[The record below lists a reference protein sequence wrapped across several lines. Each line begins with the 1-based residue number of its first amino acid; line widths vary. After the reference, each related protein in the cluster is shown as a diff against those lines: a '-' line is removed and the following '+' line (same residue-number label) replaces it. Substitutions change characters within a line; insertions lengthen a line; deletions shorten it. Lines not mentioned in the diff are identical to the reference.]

1 MNQIAQIAKTPDI
14 SIDQIDRILITKD
27 LIQIQIDKDIYE
39 FAKDCLDYQKLVND
53 LIELWTNRAIE
64 ELKNKIGHDLK
75 IEGRVNN
82 FLGLR
87 DLSTDKI
94 YFVNSYFEI
103 EKDGSKVFE
112 KAYFHFPK

>member
-1 MNQIAQIAKTPDI
+1 MPQIALKTPDI
-14 SIDQIDRILITKD
+14 SIDQIDRILIARD
-27 LIQIQIDKDIYE
+27 FVQIQIGQDIYE

-64 ELKNKIGHDLK
+64 ELRQKIGHDLR

-103 EKDGSKVFE
+103 EKDGSRVFE
-112 KAYFHFPK
+112 RAYFSFS

>member
-1 MNQIAQIAKTPDI
+1 MPQIAQRTPDI

-27 LIQIQIDKDIYE
+27 LIQIQIGKEIYD
-39 FAKDCLDYQKLVND
+39 FPKDCLDYEKLVND
-53 LIELWTNRAIE
+53 LIELWTNSAIE
-64 ELKNKIGHDLK
+64 ELRQKIGHDLK

-103 EKDGSKVFE
+103 EKDGSRVFE

>member
-14 SIDQIDRILITKD
+14 SIDQIDRILIARD
-27 LIQIQIDKDIYE
+27 FVQIQIGKDIYD
-39 FAKDCLDYQKLVND
+39 FPKDCLDYQKLVND